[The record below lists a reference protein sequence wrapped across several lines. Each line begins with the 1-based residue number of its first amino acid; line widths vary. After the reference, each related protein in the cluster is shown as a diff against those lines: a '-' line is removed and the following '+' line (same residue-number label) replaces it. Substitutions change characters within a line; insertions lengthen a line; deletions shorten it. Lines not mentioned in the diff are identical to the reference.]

1 MINFLLQAVR
11 WELCAY
17 IWNWL
22 LHNDMSYFRCFAK
35 ESMEDI
41 IQELKQEGTE
51 WAVSKIN
58 VSGMAQS

>member
-1 MINFLLQAVR
+1 
-11 WELCAY
+11 
-17 IWNWL
+17 
-22 LHNDMSYFRCFAK
+22 MSYFRCFAK